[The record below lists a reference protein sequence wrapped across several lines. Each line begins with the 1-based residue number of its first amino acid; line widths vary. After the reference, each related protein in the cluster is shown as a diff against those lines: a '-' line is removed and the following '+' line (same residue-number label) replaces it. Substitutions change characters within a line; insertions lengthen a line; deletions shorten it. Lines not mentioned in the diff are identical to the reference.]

1 MSKAFL
7 YVRYHLFGGCGV
19 TAIPLE
25 IFSSHTQVMGHLGSR
40 TQPVRYAG
48 QYNLLQ
54 PGAPYLPPN
63 SQNVCSRSNYIS
75 LPLISIYFYGFP
87 YYMDN
92 LANFCSPMWFTGIAW
107 SSRRTFYVC
116 TSHV

>member
-75 LPLISIYFYGFP
+75 LLLISIYLYIYGFP
-87 YYMDN
+87 
-92 LANFCSPMWFTGIAW
+92 FTWII
-107 SSRRTFYVC
+107 
-116 TSHV
+116 